1 MKREGEGTWKVMVR
15 EGEHLIKC
23 VNNVAKQHNGL
34 NTTSTVI
41 VQTA

>member
-1 MKREGEGTWKVMVR
+1 MVR

-23 VNNVAKQHNGL
+23 VKNVATKYNGL